1 MNNKMN
7 NKITTTLQQDWTR
20 LHWLVT
26 APVVGQIQSPI
37 VDTCPL
43 NSPLGLAVVCIFK

>member
-7 NKITTTLQQDWTR
+7 NNIATR